1 MRGHPALA
9 TALFG
14 APDRKTVQAKLGHD
28 RTVAVPSPTR
38 SVSVVVP
45 VLDDAPA
52 LRSLLGALDGNGF
65 EVIVV
70 DGGSRDG
77 SAEVAE
83 QSGARVVR
91 SAASRGLQLDEG
103 FRVATGD
110 WIWMLHADAAIS
122 SDILA
127 EAAAWPSRPPGWG
140 CFGVRLDG
148 GRPLQVVAWL
158 MNRRSALTGI
168 CTGDQGLFAHR
179 QLLDAIGGVPRQ
191 PLMEDIE
198 ISKRL
203 RRLAKPV
210 RAATTLGASGR
221 RWQRRGVARTIATM
235 WWLRAR
241 YALGASAQTLYRQY
255 YGR

>member
-1 MRGHPALA
+1 MPAA
-9 TALFG
+9 AG
-14 APDRKTVQAKLGHD
+14 
-28 RTVAVPSPTR
+28 

-52 LRSLLGALDGNGF
+52 LRRLLGTLAGTSF

-77 SAEVAE
+77 SAEAAE
-83 QSGARVVR
+83 QAGARVIR
-91 SAASRGLQLDEG
+91 SPASRGLQLDKG
-103 FRVATGD
+103 HRAATRD
-110 WIWMLHADAAIS
+110 WIWMLHADAEPSPANVKEV
-122 SDILA
+122 A
-127 EAAAWPSRPPGWG
+127 GWPSMPPGWG
-140 CFGVRLDG
+140 CFGVRLEG
-148 GRPLQVVAWL
+148 GPPLQLVAWL

-179 QLLDAIGGVPRQ
+179 QLLNAIGGVPRQ

-198 ISKRL
+198 LSKRL
-203 RRLAKPV
+203 RRLSRPLRAK
-210 RAATTLGASGR
+210 TILSASSR
-221 RWQRRGVARTIATM
+221 RWQRQGAARTIATM

-241 YALGASAQTLYRQY
+241 YALGASADGLYRRY

>member
-1 MRGHPALA
+1 MTGITPSARPAL
-9 TALFG
+9 
-14 APDRKTVQAKLGHD
+14 
-28 RTVAVPSPTR
+28 
-38 SVSVVVP
+38 SVVVP

-52 LRSLLGALDGNGF
+52 LRSLLDALKGGNL

-77 SAEVAE
+77 SAEAAE
-83 QSGARVVR
+83 QAGARVVH
-91 SAASRGLQLDEG
+91 SPASRGLQLDRG
-103 FRVATGD
+103 YRAASGD
-110 WIWMLHADAAIS
+110 WIWMLHADATLS
-122 SDILA
+122 SANLA
-127 EAAAWPSRPPGWG
+127 EAAELTAAKPGWG
-140 CFGVRLDG
+140 CFDVRLDG
-148 GRPLQVVAWL
+148 EPVLTLVAWL

-198 ISKRL
+198 LSKRL
-203 RRLAKPV
+203 RRLAKPM
-210 RAATTLGASGR
+210 RAKTPLGASGR
-221 RWQRRGVARTIATM
+221 RWQRDGAVRTIAAM

-241 YALGASAQTLYRQY
+241 YALGASAEGLYRQY

>member
-1 MRGHPALA
+1 MSS
-9 TALFG
+9 
-14 APDRKTVQAKLGHD
+14 API
-28 RTVAVPSPTR
+28 

-52 LRSLLGALDGNGF
+52 LRSLLGALDGANF

-70 DGGSRDG
+70 DGGSRDR

-83 QSGARVVR
+83 QAGAQVIHG
-91 SAASRGLQLDEG
+91 AASRGLQLDRG
-103 FRVATGD
+103 FRAAAGD
-110 WIWMLHADAAIS
+110 WIWMLHADAVPSPANI
-122 SDILA
+122 A
-127 EAAAWPSRPPGWG
+127 EAADWTAAAPGWG
-140 CFGVRLDG
+140 CFDVRLDRG
-148 GRPLQVVAWL
+148 PMLQMVAWL

-198 ISKRL
+198 LSKRL
-203 RRLAKPV
+203 RRLARPR
-210 RAATTLGASGR
+210 RAESLLSASGR
-221 RWQRRGVARTIATM
+221 RWQRHGAAQTILTM
-235 WWLRAR
+235 WRLRAR
-241 YALGASAQTLYRQY
+241 YACGASADRLYRQY